1 MGKEQ
6 LSDRVIPYTQR
17 KDNYQPNVLTTAKR
31 AYTLNEQRLFF
42 FIVNQFNHL
51 ETYNPDQ
58 NLIFRIPI
66 AEISKSVDYKE
77 LKNLCK
83 TFKDKGLYQKD
94 ENDVFQSMTIFPW
107 IEYNGKSGIIEI
119 MMLSKAIPFFVN
131 LGKEYTRYN
140 VQIMLSLSSKYSQ
153 RIFELLR
160 MFQGRKRHEFV
171 VDFIELKESL
181 SCEKYTYKDF
191 RINVLEV
198 AQKELF
204 EKAGI
209 SFNFDTGSKQ
219 RGIDKIYFKIIT
231 WQEITTDEVSREI
244 ANYKAA
250 PEINQYN
257 GVTMIL
263 KSKYTFNDDQIK
275 TIVNDSKLREKFI
288 EVDSLIE
295 YGKVKISKTPTK
307 YMAKVLGFDKILVEK
322 KKKIKGG
329 I

>member
-6 LSDRVIPYTQR
+6 PSERVMPYIQR
-17 KDNYQPNVLTTAKR
+17 KDNYQPNALTTAKR
-31 AYTLNEQRLFF
+31 AYTLSEQRLFF

-51 ETYNPDQ
+51 ETYNPEQ

-94 ENDVFQSMTIFPW
+94 ENDIFQSMTIFPW
-107 IEYNGKSGIIEI
+107 IEYDGKSGIIEI

-140 VQIMLSLSSKYSQ
+140 VEIMLSLSSKYSQ
-153 RIFELLR
+153 RMFELLR
-160 MFQGRKRHEFV
+160 MFQGRKQQEFSL
-171 VDFIELKESL
+171 DFLELKESFC
-181 SCEKYTYKDF
+181 CEKYTYKDF

-204 EKAGI
+204 DKAGI
-209 SFNFDTGSKQ
+209 SFDFNTGNKQ
-219 RGIDKIYFKIIT
+219 RGIDKIFFKVIT
-231 WQEITTDEVSREI
+231 WKELSTQEIKQEI
-244 ANYKAA
+244 EDYKAA
-250 PEINQYN
+250 PEVNQYN
-257 GVTMIL
+257 GVQMIL

-275 TIVNDSKLREKFI
+275 TIINNTKLREKFI
-288 EVDSLIE
+288 EVNSLIE
-295 YGKVKISKTPTK
+295 FGKVKISTTPTK
-307 YMAKVLGFDKILVEK
+307 YMAKSLGFGERLIVQ
-322 KKKIKGG
+322 KGKLN
-329 I
+329 